1 MIVKTACS
9 RGSPVVLALAAIAC
23 MEGADP
29 EGAASASYGRPF
41 ELAAGERARVAGDVL
56 VTFAR
61 VRECPEGDECVGAGS
76 AAAVFTVEA
85 EAGSATLTLHTG
97 REPRRASAAGH
108 TLELLELRPGPERY
122 EVTVVVTPAP

>member
-1 MIVKTACS
+1 M
-9 RGSPVVLALAAIAC
+9 VLALAAIAC

-41 ELAAGERARVAGDVL
+41 ELAVGERARVAGDVL

-61 VRECPEGDECVGAGS
+61 VRECPEGDECAGD
-76 AAAVFTVEA
+76 AAVFTVEA

-108 TLELLELRPGPERY
+108 TLELLGLRPGPDSY

>member
-1 MIVKTACS
+1 MIAGTGCT
-9 RGSPVVLALAAIAC
+9 RGSLVVLALAAIAC
-23 MEGADP
+23 MEGAGP

-61 VRECPEGDECVGAGS
+61 VRECAEGNECAGDGS

-108 TLELLELRPGPERY
+108 TLELLGLRTAPERY
-122 EVTVVVTPAP
+122 EATVRTS